1 MSRKK
6 RRGRRPRAAPMDP
19 AQGRLV
25 DEGRF
30 PASLFPGNPT
40 DAEAAGQTAV
50 MQLAYLEDRLEEI
63 LAGNRD
69 DGADAV
75 LTTSAGGGSELILYM
90 GHDLCL
96 VRGVVRRL
104 ADRGEPK
111 VLFRYAWLTR
121 RAGTSVVQD
130 AASPLEEAL
139 DEALRVAGRGEPAAM
154 PNIVAKW
161 VQEAQAAPAAHLAG
175 ALFRFYAIARRV
187 LGPATFNLPD
197 SPDSEFGTGCWIEG
211 VLTALARQ
219 AAGLDLMPE
228 KGPPGAVPEML
239 VVQTR
244 MEDTEQM

>member
-1 MSRKK
+1 
-6 RRGRRPRAAPMDP
+6 MDP

-50 MQLAYLEDRLEEI
+50 RQLAYLEDQLEEI
-63 LAGNRD
+63 LAGSRD

-75 LTTSAGGGSELILYM
+75 LSTSAGGGSELILYM